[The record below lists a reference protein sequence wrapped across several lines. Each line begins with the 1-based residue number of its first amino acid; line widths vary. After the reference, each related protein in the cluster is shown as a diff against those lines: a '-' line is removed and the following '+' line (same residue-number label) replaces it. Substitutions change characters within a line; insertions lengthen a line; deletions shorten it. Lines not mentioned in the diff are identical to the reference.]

1 MGVDAQKGVSCFK
14 KMTVLSYCIFL
25 LLLSVQA
32 LAELDLYLSVQ
43 SKEGYFEDITSRYPY
58 SNIEENDTFHGYL
71 YYYDNITCDG
81 SIYIPPPLIINET
94 TINTPILLLYGHSDC
109 ILEKINTSLQA
120 GYKMFLTYTYND
132 DDSTIKSEIR
142 DTGVPIAIVKYSV
155 VMKTLINIANNPDY
169 TITIGLYDSSNG
181 IAINVTLFFIAAST
195 ICVIAIIMCCCIN
208 RRRSNDGQHQ
218 YDYQLSLSTSLESS
232 LRSHLQSIEE
242 SQGAQRPLGS
252 NTVKNLPKR
261 TYKGNE
267 QYDTCVICTD
277 EFADN
282 AYVTELNCGHIF
294 HPLCIEKWLL
304 DYSSVCPM
312 CKCRVILPLRS
323 NYATFV

>member
-1 MGVDAQKGVSCFK
+1 MYVGVDAQKGVSCFK
-14 KMTVLSYCIFL
+14 KMTVISYCIFL

-32 LAELDLYLSVQ
+32 LAELDLYLIVQ
-43 SKEGYFEDITSRYPY
+43 SEEGYSKGITSRYPY
-58 SNIEENDTFHGYL
+58 ANIEENDTFHGYL

-109 ILEKINTSLQA
+109 ILEKIFASLRA

-142 DTGVPIAIVKYSV
+142 DTGVPIAIFEYSV
-155 VMKTLINIANNPDY
+155 IIKTLINIANSPNF

-181 IAINVTLFFIAAST
+181 IAIDVTLFFIA
-195 ICVIAIIMCCCIN
+195 ICVIGIIMCVCIN
-208 RRRSNDGQHQ
+208 RSRSNDGQHQ
-218 YDYQLSLSTSLESS
+218 YDHQLSTNLESS
-232 LRSHLQSIEE
+232 LQSHLQSLEE

-252 NTVKNLPKR
+252 NAVKNLSKR

-282 AYVTELNCGHIF
+282 AFVTELSCEHVF

-312 CKCRVILPLRS
+312 CKCRAILPLHN

>member
-1 MGVDAQKGVSCFK
+1 MYVGVDAQKGVSCFK
-14 KMTVLSYCIFL
+14 KMTVLGYCIFL

-32 LAELDLYLSVQ
+32 LAELHLYLIVQ
-43 SKEGYFEDITSRYPY
+43 SEEGYFKRITSRYPY
-58 SNIEENDTFHGYL
+58 ANIGENDTFHGYL
-71 YYYDNITCDG
+71 YHYDNITCDG
-81 SIYIPPPLIINET
+81 SIYIPPPLISNE

-109 ILEKINTSLQA
+109 ILEKIFASLRA
-120 GYKMFLTYTYND
+120 GYKMFLTYTYTDN
-132 DDSTIKSEIR
+132 STIITSEIR

-155 VMKTLINIANNPDY
+155 VMKTLINDNVANNPDY
-169 TITIGLYDSSNG
+169 TVTIGLYDSSNG
-181 IAINVTLFFIAAST
+181 IVIDVTLFFIAAST
-195 ICVIAIIMCCCIN
+195 ICVIVIIMCCCIN

-312 CKCRVILPLRS
+312 CKCRVICS